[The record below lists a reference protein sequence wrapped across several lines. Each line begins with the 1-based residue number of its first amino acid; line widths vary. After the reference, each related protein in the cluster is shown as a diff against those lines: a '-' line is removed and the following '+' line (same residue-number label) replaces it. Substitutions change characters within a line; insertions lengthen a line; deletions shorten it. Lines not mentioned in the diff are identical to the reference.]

1 MQMSAELNEMQ
12 RNALRRLDIER
23 LNDMQSAAIEHC
35 RGNSSMVL
43 LSPTG
48 TGKTL
53 TASRIAEAKDLPVLI
68 IAPNALCKQWADEL
82 TNKGED
88 RITEKDWE
96 VVVCT
101 SKTKNTK
108 KFKDALEKLCE
119 E

>member
-1 MQMSAELNEMQ
+1 MSKTLWKHQKYAYEKYKDREYF
-12 RNALRRLDIER
+12 
-23 LNDMQSAAIEHC
+23 
-35 RGNSSMVL
+35 GL
-43 LSPTG
+43 LFPTG

-53 TASRIAEAKDLPVLI
+53 TACRIAEAKDMPVLI

-82 TNKGED
+82 TDKSDE

-108 KFKDALEKLCE
+108 RFKEALEKICE